1 MLKHIKLFESFLSEA
16 TATVVTTKEIKIN
29 RKLEDTIREAIQ
41 LDSEI
46 KKLTEK
52 FNKSIAPMQDAINAL
67 KKKLDDKVNP
77 AQENLEKL
85 NLEIMESF
93 KKLKINQV
101 RVEDTVT
108 KLMQKKGNL
117 TYSYKGAIDE
127 ALTKVN
133 AASAKI
139 IKAAV
144 EAHKNQSTKE
154 WIEREKL
161 EEGVKDWFT
170 SLVAKVKEWA
180 KSVWSSLK
188 SAIAEHGKAT
198 DDLEKLAKKIET
210 K

>member
-29 RKLEDTIREAIQ
+29 RKLENTIREAIQ

-46 KKLTEK
+46 KKLTDK

-85 NLEIMESF
+85 NAEIMESF

-117 TYSYKGAIDE
+117 TYSYKGAIE
-127 ALTKVN
+127 ESLSKVN

-144 EAHKNQSTKE
+144 EANKNQSTKE

-161 EEGVKDWFT
+161 EEGIKDWFT
-170 SLVAKVKEWA
+170 SVVGKVKEWA
-180 KSVWSSLK
+180 KNFWTTLK
-188 SAIAEHGKAT
+188 SAITEHGKAT
-198 DDLEKLAKKIET
+198 DDLEKLAKKIES